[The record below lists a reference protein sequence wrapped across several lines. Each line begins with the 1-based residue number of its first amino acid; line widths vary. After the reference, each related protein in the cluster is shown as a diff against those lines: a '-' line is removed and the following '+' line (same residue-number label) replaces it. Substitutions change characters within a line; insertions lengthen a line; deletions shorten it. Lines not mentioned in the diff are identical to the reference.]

1 MLLTTHILTYV
12 HNKMLNPLMPTH
24 RQGIYSHCIN
34 LALYRP
40 FAMGGA
46 RTYVVMVNVVVAIL
60 SVKRAP
66 KLLTVID

>member
-1 MLLTTHILTYV
+1 MTWALIIEGLLSKTAIKRCKIIL
-12 HNKMLNPLMPTH
+12 NKKNN
-24 RQGIYSHCIN
+24 QYK
-34 LALYRP
+34 YRP

>member
-1 MLLTTHILTYV
+1 MVVAPYV
-12 HNKMLNPLMPTH
+12 GMSKKTKWRLHTM
-24 RQGIYSHCIN
+24 
-34 LALYRP
+34 YRP

-46 RTYVVMVNVVVAIL
+46 RTYVLMVNVVVAIL